1 MRKDRDL
8 SFEAFRGI
16 AIIAVIAIHAAYLGF
31 PIKSTAPKNWNFS
44 FLVAYCQ
51 LMNFCIPAFL
61 FISGYWIS
69 KKAIISVQDYKTFL
83 KRRLSRILIPYFC
96 WSVILL
102 GYTAIRE
109 NRFDVCLI
117 IFKLLTG
124 RAASPYYPYYFI
136 IVLTQLYML
145 TPLLNYINRRPYGL
159 PLVVLINVTGLLAL
173 YLSRLGV
180 ILHIPIT
187 LPFFIWIF
195 FYEIGLLIGSRSDKL
210 FVPKRFQI
218 FILSG
223 LLAAIILMELEGYII
238 LSKYG
243 DIYFAVSITRYT
255 SFMYSV
261 FVILGFLVLREHI
274 SRWPSLLVVLG
285 RYSFGI
291 FLIHMSILPMVFE
304 YTRTITVLYL
314 YQPLYQ
320 FVVVSATILVCFV
333 FFNIARKLFS
343 GLFCEKVLGF

>member
-1 MRKDRDL
+1 
-8 SFEAFRGI
+8 
-16 AIIAVIAIHAAYLGF
+16 
-31 PIKSTAPKNWNFS
+31 
-44 FLVAYCQ
+44 
-51 LMNFCIPAFL
+51 
-61 FISGYWIS
+61 
-69 KKAIISVQDYKTFL
+69 
-83 KRRLSRILIPYFC
+83 
-96 WSVILL
+96 
-102 GYTAIRE
+102 
-109 NRFDVCLI
+109 
-117 IFKLLTG
+117 
-124 RAASPYYPYYFI
+124 
-136 IVLTQLYML
+136 
-145 TPLLNYINRRPYGL
+145 
-159 PLVVLINVTGLLAL
+159 
-173 YLSRLGV
+173 
-180 ILHIPIT
+180 
-187 LPFFIWIF
+187 
-195 FYEIGLLIGSRSDKL
+195 
-210 FVPKRFQI
+210 
-218 FILSG
+218 
-223 LLAAIILMELEGYII
+223 LAAIILMELEGYII